1 MLKVLLRLVQ
11 ANVQTL
17 LFDFPLPRPV
27 LLPHWRPLRCQEHR
41 GAVSRKKKNR
51 KGGKAAASS
60 GPRASPGQILSIHS
74 PGHLRGLGQAHSA
87 AVCGAVSRTTRT
99 CKFGSCSVHL
109 TRGCQPYGQP
119 GGGQPAASGC
129 KTCPDCRD
137 GPEPIRVRLRIHD
150 VVCSLPFLCPP

>member
-1 MLKVLLRLVQ
+1 MCRLTSKHCCLISHYRGPCCSHIGVLCAVRSIGVQLV
-11 ANVQTL
+11 V
-17 LFDFPLPRPV
+17 
-27 LLPHWRPLRCQEHR
+27 
-41 GAVSRKKKNR
+41 KKKNR

-137 GPEPIRVRLRIHD
+137 GPEPRRVRLRIHD